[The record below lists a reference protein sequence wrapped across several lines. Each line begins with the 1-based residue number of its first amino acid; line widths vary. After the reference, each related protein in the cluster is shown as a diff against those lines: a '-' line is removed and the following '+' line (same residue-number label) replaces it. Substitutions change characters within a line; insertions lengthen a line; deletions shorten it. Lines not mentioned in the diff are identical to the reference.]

1 MSTHK
6 VRVIKKL
13 ETGLPEPGS
22 WYYMQGVGSFELL
35 VFFLCKIQPLFPGGS
50 SVKKRLPTQET
61 WILSLGQED
70 PLEKEMA
77 TCSSILAGNSRGQ
90 RSLVGSSLWGRKS
103 VLQDLATKQRKYEPR
118 GFLTKVFL
126 VAESPELPLAA
137 RRTVLCIKGLG
148 CLICFCCQ
156 LDV

>member
-6 VRVIKKL
+6 VRVTKEL

-22 WYYMQGVGSFELL
+22 WYYTQGIGSFELL

-50 SVKKRLPTQET
+50 AVKKRLPTQET

-77 TCSSILAGNSRGQ
+77 NCSSILAWRIPWTEEPGRLVIELQ
-90 RSLVGSSLWGRKS
+90 RVGYVGSN
-103 VLQDLATKQRKYEPR
+103 
-118 GFLTKVFL
+118 
-126 VAESPELPLAA
+126 
-137 RRTVLCIKGLG
+137 
-148 CLICFCCQ
+148 
-156 LDV
+156 